1 MHRSVGDDKHLA
13 GGGGAAAVGDWFV
26 QSRDKEEE
34 EHLISFASPMQAP
47 PQTAAPATAD
57 TEAVPPTMQAMPPQP
72 GRRFCGPLLD
82 SHSLRAWIIMS
93 VGGGIRGVWGQFA
106 WSFLLYRQAELPK
119 RDS

>member
-1 MHRSVGDDKHLA
+1 MHRSVEDDKHLER
-13 GGGGAAAVGDWFV
+13 GGGATAVGDWFV

-34 EHLISFASPMQAP
+34 HLITFASPMQAP

-72 GRRFCGPLLD
+72 GRRFCSSLLD

-93 VGGGIRGVWGQFA
+93 VGGEIRGIWGQFA
-106 WSFLLYRQAELPK
+106 
-119 RDS
+119 

>member
-26 QSRDKEEE
+26 QSRDKEE

-72 GRRFCGPLLD
+72 GRRFCGPPTGLPLASCLD
-82 SHSLRAWIIMS
+82 YNVCGGWNSGSLGTISLVHLIVSA
-93 VGGGIRGVWGQFA
+93 G
-106 WSFLLYRQAELPK
+106 
-119 RDS
+119 

>member
-26 QSRDKEEE
+26 QSRDKEGE

-72 GRRFCGPLLD
+72 GRRFCAPPIGLPLASCLD
-82 SHSLRAWIIMS
+82 HNVCRGWNSGSLGTIRLVHLIIS
-93 VGGGIRGVWGQFA
+93 AG
-106 WSFLLYRQAELPK
+106 
-119 RDS
+119 